1 MATNACQTCHDIHN
15 LQSRLEARPGLR
27 AAGLDGQQS
36 DQPLFESPQ
45 ADRTRLAELGM
56 DSAEIE
62 LWDVLAAAANW
73 MYKLSTLHSMEAH
86 ERQHDF
92 HKLELRLLAR
102 PGLRALGGPRQEA
115 DPR

>member
-27 AAGLDGQQS
+27 AAGLDGQQP

-45 ADRTRLAELGM
+45 AERTRLAELGM

-62 LWDVLAAAANW
+62 LWDMLAAAANW
-73 MYKLSTLHSMEAH
+73 MYKLPTLHSMEAH
-86 ERQHDF
+86 ETQHDF
-92 HKLELRLLAR
+92 HKLELRLLAT
-102 PGLRALGGPRQEA
+102 PGLRALGWPRQEA